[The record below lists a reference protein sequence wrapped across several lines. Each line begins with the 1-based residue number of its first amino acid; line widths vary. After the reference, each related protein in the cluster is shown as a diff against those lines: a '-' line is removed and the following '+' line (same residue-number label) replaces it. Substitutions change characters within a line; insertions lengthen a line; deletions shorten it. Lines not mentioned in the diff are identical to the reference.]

1 MDATKLMAL
10 MKDKKAAMARRDKTV
25 KPRPGK
31 NRIVLLQG
39 WRSGEEHVWFH
50 DFGQHF
56 VKNAA
61 KEIQAVYPC
70 LDATFGKP
78 CPICEGLA
86 AAARTVSDDDT
97 QNLLGEAAASRTVL
111 INALDLDGENPSTPV
126 IYEIKRSVFGQIVDL
141 INEWGAEA
149 FKREIV
155 INREGKG
162 LNTKYTAQIS
172 PKAVEVSPATI
183 AKINDL
189 DEYVKQESE
198 EQERRALTA
207 INKVAGLLSAPSSGS
222 TGDDRDRP
230 ATKPSV
236 IDGQDEELRAMEERA
251 SKPATAPKPA
261 TASVDLDEELESLL
275 GGIE

>member
-10 MKDKKAAMARRDKTV
+10 MKDKKAAMAKRDKTV
-25 KPRPGK
+25 KPKPGK

-39 WRSGEEHVWFH
+39 WRAGEEHVWFH

-70 LDATFGKP
+70 ADATFGRP
-78 CPICEGLA
+78 CSICDSIA
-86 AAARTVSDDDT
+86 HASRMVVDDDT
-97 QNLLGEAAASRTVL
+97 QNILAEAKPSRTVL
-111 INALDLDGENPSTPV
+111 INVLDLDGDNPNTPV
-126 IYEIKRSVFGQIVDL
+126 IYEVKRSVFGQLVDL
-141 INEWGAEA
+141 IDEWGAEA

-172 PKAVEVSPATI
+172 PKSYDVSPATI
-183 AKINDL
+183 AKIHNL
-189 DEYVKQESE
+189 DDYVKQESE

-207 INKVAGLLSAPSSGS
+207 VNKVAGLLSADKPETPPSTIDSQ
-222 TGDDRDRP
+222 DD
-230 ATKPSV
+230 
-236 IDGQDEELRAMEERA
+236 ELRELEMAS
-251 SKPATAPKPA
+251 SKPAAAAATAKPA
-261 TASVDLDEELESLL
+261 AASVALDEELENLL
-275 GGIE
+275 EGLD